1 MWLLFSILGDN
12 RLFILLFFYLY
23 HKLRSNAM
31 VNNAKVILNE
41 KSVLMSGILVFSKKL
56 LHDVFINIKK
66 NWTNFVTTKN
76 YISTA
81 EFMEIVELLFHWEFF
96 RSGIVGFCLLRE
108 HKIAKCVII
117 EKTVDEDIV
126 SWRKFLKCT
135 GFFKIGL
142 MCRNI
147 SEEDPLVW

>member
-12 RLFILLFFYLY
+12 RLFTLLFFYLY

-96 RSGIVGFCLLRE
+96 RSSIDGFCLLRE